1 MIVGIVAEG
10 PTDVVILEEFLSER
24 LKNTGVSAPLEIRP
38 LQPAVDATSG
48 AFEDGGWTWVRAWC
62 ANNPPEHRAVDL
74 FQPLFEGDRPLDILI
89 VQVDGDAVGK
99 YAKPYPHIPVPMN
112 PDARARGQ
120 IVEAVLEEWL
130 WGGSQGRGL
139 DPRCV
144 EALSGGRGPGLG
156 DLDCRWNGSIHTES
170 GGSGPRDR
178 ADADCTSGAQD
189 QNAPRPQEAGQ
200 ETGFLAKAG
209 TTGPA
214 ASPPHRVRLSS
225 LREVPAMRGDIGRG
239 PPMTPGGAS
248 HHDMLDVPSV
258 ICRGP
263 SDTA

>member
-74 FQPLFEGDRPLDILI
+74 FQPLFEGDRPLDVLV
-89 VQVDGDAVGK
+89 VQVDGDAVGD

-120 IVEAVLEEWL
+120 VVEAVLEEWL

-139 DPRCV
+139 DPDASRHCLVAAVRASETWIVAGMDRSIPNPEELDPEVELMRIAPPGLRIRTRRGRRRLVKKPDFWRTLVRQARQQLPHIVSVCPHCEKFLQCV
-144 EALSGGRGPGLG
+144 E
-156 DLDCRWNGSIHTES
+156 T
-170 GGSGPRDR
+170 
-178 ADADCTSGAQD
+178 
-189 QNAPRPQEAGQ
+189 
-200 ETGFLAKAG
+200 LAED
-209 TTGPA
+209 
-214 ASPPHRVRLSS
+214 HR
-225 LREVPAMRGDIGRG
+225 
-239 PPMTPGGAS
+239 
-248 HHDMLDVPSV
+248 
-258 ICRGP
+258 
-263 SDTA
+263 